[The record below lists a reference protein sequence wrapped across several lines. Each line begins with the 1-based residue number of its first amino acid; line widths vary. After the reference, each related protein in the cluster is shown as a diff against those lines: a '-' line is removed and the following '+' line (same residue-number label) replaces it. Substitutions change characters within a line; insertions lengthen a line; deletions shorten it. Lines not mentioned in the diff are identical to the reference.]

1 MRMQKK
7 FKNFLAMLMAVVTVI
22 GVVSPGHMVSA
33 ANMETEDYAVE
44 ETKEQ
49 LKLYDKSERTDLEVK
64 EVASAEDII
73 IAQGYGFCVEED
85 MDGIAYDESA
95 TKVSYYPEKSHF
107 DANKTGDY
115 DTYYMVEPVSEKEAY
130 LIHRNISVREP
141 EAEIAKTEHTTD
153 KGSDDEEAEPG
164 REK

>member
-1 MRMQKK
+1 MDNNPQRYQN
-7 FKNFLAMLMAVVTVI
+7 KNLT
-22 GVVSPGHMVSA
+22 HE
-33 ANMETEDYAVE
+33 N
-44 ETKEQ
+44 
-49 LKLYDKSERTDLEVK
+49 

-73 IAQGYGFCVEED
+73 IAQGYGFCVEENFN
-85 MDGIAYDESA
+85 GISYDESA
-95 TKVSYYPEKSHF
+95 TKVSYQPEKSHF

>member
-33 ANMETEDYAVE
+33 ANMETENYAVE

-85 MDGIAYDESA
+85 MDGISYDESA

-115 DTYYMVEPVSEKEAY
+115 DNYDLFVCMDSANV
-130 LIHRNISVREP
+130 RNATRILNG
-141 EAEIAKTEHTTD
+141 D
-153 KGSDDEEAEPG
+153 KQNKVKKLLSFED
-164 REK
+164 